1 MKKKY
6 NDQFNLNSFCKG
18 YLERL
23 NNTVNKID
31 IKNLLRAAKLI
42 EDTIKKKKYIYVCGN
57 GGSAAIA
64 NHYVCDYF
72 KLLSKYTD
80 LRAKIRSLNSDSDLI
95 SAISNDISY
104 DHIFKIQAERYM
116 EKNDILLLISS
127 SGNSKNIKQ
136 VLNFCKKKKIKT
148 IGFTNFN
155 GGYLKKNCN
164 ISIHNQIDNY
174 GIGEDINHI
183 LMHMIMQYIS
193 VKNTKNFSKKK
204 IIL

>member
-1 MKKKY
+1 MKKKI
-6 NDQFNLNSFCKG
+6 NEKLKLTSFYKS
-18 YLERL
+18 YLETL
-23 NNTVNKID
+23 NYNANKIN
-31 IKNLLRAAKLI
+31 IKNLFNAVKLI
-42 EDTIKKKKYIYVCGN
+42 EDTVKKKNYIYVCGN

-64 NHYVCDYF
+64 NHYICDYF
-72 KLLSKYTD
+72 KQLSKYTN
-80 LRAKIRSLNSDSDLI
+80 LKAKIRSLNADSELI

-104 DHIFKIQAERYM
+104 DQIFKIQAERYM
-116 EKNDILLLISS
+116 EKKDILILISS
-127 SGNSKNIKQ
+127 SGNSENIKQ
-136 VLNFCKKKKIKT
+136 VLKFCKKKKIKT

-164 ISIHNQIDNY
+164 ISLHSQIANY

-193 VKNTKNFSKKK
+193 IKNSKNFSKKK